1 MKSHRLFG
9 VIVAAG
15 LAATTAVR
23 AQDNNAA
30 SGASDSTASPKAQA
44 QRPRYGQWVNGP
56 ATTDA
61 DGIPV
66 AKPNPISREED
77 NGGLGGIDLIPGPLT
92 DESNSP
98 SSSQPPKS
106 APAST
111 QTQ

>member
-1 MKSHRLFG
+1 MKSHKIFG

-15 LAATTAVR
+15 LIATTAVR

-30 SGASDSTASPKAQA
+30 SGTNDTAAPKPQA

-92 DESNSP
+92 DESNSS

-111 QTQ
+111 QAQ

>member
-1 MKSHRLFG
+1 MKSHKIFG

-15 LAATTAVR
+15 LIATTAVR

-30 SGASDSTASPKAQA
+30 SGMNDTAASPKPQA

-92 DESNSP
+92 DESNSS

-111 QTQ
+111 QAQ